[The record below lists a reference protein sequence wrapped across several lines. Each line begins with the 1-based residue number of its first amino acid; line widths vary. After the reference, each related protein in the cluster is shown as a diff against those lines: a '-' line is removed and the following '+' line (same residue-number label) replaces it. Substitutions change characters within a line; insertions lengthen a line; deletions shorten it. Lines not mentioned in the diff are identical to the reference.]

1 MKVMNVE
8 EVAQVYAKKN
18 NIKYDK
24 RTKKE
29 IFILKKK
36 INQKVAVPVSGMDYL
51 NIKADYKTKDIILSG
66 VSFSENVFCNES
78 GYWTFYFSDRYGF
91 NNPDFVWKN
100 KSDSIVMI
108 GDSNVHGGCV
118 ERKNSIAGQLRINQK
133 KNVINWFSY
142 DSFFGDYKF
151 IPFIITIIFLIIYDY
166 FNYFKSEKEKEIL
179 TKYTYKYDLI
189 DNHPIMFFLLFFCFL
204 PLLLIAFLVIFLKF
218 FI

>member
-1 MKVMNVE
+1 MMSLIYYILLRCATND
-8 EVAQVYAKKN
+8 
-18 NIKYDK
+18 IKFSIHK
-24 RTKKE
+24 PLF
-29 IFILKKK
+29 FI
-36 INQKVAVPVSGMDYL
+36 YL
-51 NIKADYKTKDIILSG
+51 QMMFFVIMPIQIL
-66 VSFSENVFCNES
+66 
-78 GYWTFYFSDRYGF
+78 TD
-91 NNPDFVWKN
+91 
-100 KSDSIVMI
+100 
-108 GDSNVHGGCV
+108 
-118 ERKNSIAGQLRINQK
+118 LQK

-151 IPFIITIIFLIIYDY
+151 IPLIITIIFLIIYDY